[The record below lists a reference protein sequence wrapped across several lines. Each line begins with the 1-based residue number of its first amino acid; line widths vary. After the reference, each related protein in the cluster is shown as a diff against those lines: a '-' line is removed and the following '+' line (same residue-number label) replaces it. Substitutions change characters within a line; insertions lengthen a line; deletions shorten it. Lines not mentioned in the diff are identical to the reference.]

1 MQQTRQIDIFWRLIS
16 DTVDELI
23 GCLEGLSSDDLNWS
37 PLNDANSLYVL
48 ATHTMGNVR
57 FNVLGGICDVPVQR
71 DRDAEFVATGS
82 SADEIK
88 ASWSELRGKIS
99 DRVMD
104 LPPDRLDREKEHPG
118 RGLIT
123 GRESLIVV
131 ARHAAEH
138 FGQAQLTRDLLKAKR

>member
-16 DTVDELI
+16 DTIDELI
-23 GCLEGLSSDDLNWS
+23 GCLEGQSSDDLNWS
-37 PLNDANSLYVL
+37 PLDDANSLYVL

-71 DRDAEFVATGS
+71 DRDAEFVATGN

-88 ASWSELRGKIS
+88 AYWSELRDEIA
-99 DRVMD
+99 DRVRD
-104 LPPDRLDREKEHPG
+104 LPADRLDREKDPG

-138 FGQAQLTRDLLKAKR
+138 FGHAQLTRDLLKAKR